1 MKARDLTRVEDILGF
16 KDRMVSALDNVPGI
30 TDITVFGSCAD
41 GRCDQFS
48 DLDIHA
54 TTIDIDLT
62 LSKLYPALSR
72 IDAIELEWPIADA
85 PGNWAATIVFRHLS
99 PLWKLDLSLGSI
111 PMEKSDNDQKQPT
124 TTPDFDGPSGMPSS
138 VYRPVIGSVEHYMI
152 SQLLGTTRYVK
163 ARRRGHVLSCWRFAS
178 ALVDAVIVTGYS
190 GIADERWTLA
200 GLTTLEYRDA
210 DLRLDL
216 FQRSALIGDLDFSNP
231 GATDRTVVRLVN
243 RLIVNYQACKSPM
256 PIPDRLL
263 RRLSDCTAKLLEC
276 TQPQQ

>member
-1 MKARDLTRVEDILGF
+1 MKARDLTGVEDILGF
-16 KDRMVSALDNVPGI
+16 KDRVVSALDNVPGV
-30 TDITVFGSCAD
+30 TDVTVFGSCAD

-54 TTIDIDLT
+54 TTIDIDVT

-85 PGNWAATIVFRHLS
+85 PGDWAATIVFRHLS
-99 PLWKLDLSLGSI
+99 PLRKLDLSIGSN
-111 PMEKSDNDQKQPT
+111 PMEKPGSDQQQPN
-124 TTPDFDGPSGMPSS
+124 TTPDSGSPTGMPSS
-138 VYRPVIGSVEHYMI
+138 AYRPMIGSVEHYMI

-178 ALVDAVIVTGYS
+178 ALVDAVIATGYS
-190 GIADERWTLA
+190 GIADEGWTLA

-210 DLRLDL
+210 DHRLDP
-216 FQRSALIGDLDFSNP
+216 FQRSALIGELDFSDP
-231 GATDRTVVRLVN
+231 GTMDRTVVRLVN
-243 RLIVNYQACKSPM
+243 RLIASYQARKSPM

-263 RRLSDCTAKLLEC
+263 RRLSDCTAELLEW
-276 TQPQQ
+276 TWLQQ